1 MAAIHARELA
11 TAEVATRFAEQL
23 VARYGVD
30 PDVTWLLDYN
40 EIHIL
45 AQSNPDGRKLA
56 EVNAVNPNPSNE
68 NVYWRKN
75 VNNDLCPGGRYGVD
89 LNRNSSFKW
98 GACEAGFCSSAE
110 PCDLVYRG
118 AAPASEP
125 ETQAIETYIRGL
137 FPDVRGPNDGDAA
150 PLDTQGVM
158 ISLHSY
164 SPLVLYPWGWRAQ
177 PAPNQV
183 GLRTLARKFA
193 YFTGYDAC
201 QPNDC
206 LYMTDGTTDDFSYG
220 ELGVPSYTFELGT
233 AFFEDCSYFETSILS
248 QTIDALTYAAKV
260 AVKPYQM
267 PSGPDVVSATVVP
280 ALAGPGQPLILRA
293 TLDDG
298 RTSLSSE
305 YGTEPIQAIAAAT
318 YTLDAPGWITGTA
331 PGVAMQPLGIF
342 DTPRESATATIDT
355 TGWARGRHTI
365 FVQAADAAGNVGP
378 VTAVSVEIGQSVYVP
393 YIANAAANG
402 AQGRAFS
409 AGLDAPGRVKE

>member
-23 VARYGVD
+23 VARYGAD

-45 AQSNPDGRKLA
+45 AQSNPDGRKMA
-56 EVNAVNPNPSNE
+56 ETNAVNPDPSYE
-68 NVYWRKN
+68 NAYWRKN
-75 VNNDLCPGGRYGVD
+75 VNSDLCPGGRYGVD

-98 GACEAGFCSSAE
+98 GACEAGFCSSAD
-110 PCDLVYRG
+110 PCDLTYRG
-118 AAPASEP
+118 PAAASEP
-125 ETQAIETYIRGL
+125 ETLAIETYIRGL
-137 FPDVRGPNDGDAA
+137 FPDVRGPNDADAA

-164 SPLVLYPWGWRAQ
+164 SPYVLYPWGWSAQ
-177 PAPNQV
+177 PAPNQA
-183 GLRTLARKFA
+183 GLRTLARKFG

-201 QPNDC
+201 QSGADNC

-233 AFFEDCSYFETSILS
+233 AFFEDCSDFETNIVS
-248 QTIDALTYAAKV
+248 QTIAALTYAVKV
-260 AVKPYQM
+260 AVKPYQL

-298 RTSLSSE
+298 RTAISPY

-331 PGVAMQPLGIF
+331 PGVAMQPLGLF

-355 TGWARGRHTI
+355 TGWAKGRHTI
-365 FVQAADAAGNVGP
+365 FVQAADTAGNVGP
-378 VTAVSVEIGQSVYVP
+378 ATAVSVEIGESIYVP
-393 YIANAAANG
+393 YIANEAANG
-402 AQGRAFS
+402 AQKLPRPRERLIYA
-409 AGLDAPGRVKE
+409 